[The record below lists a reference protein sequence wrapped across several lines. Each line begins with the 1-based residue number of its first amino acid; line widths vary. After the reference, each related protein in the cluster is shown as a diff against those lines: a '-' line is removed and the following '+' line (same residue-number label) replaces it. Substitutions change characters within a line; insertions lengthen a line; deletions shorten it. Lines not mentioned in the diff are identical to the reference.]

1 MTRPPTQRERGY
13 GYQHKKLRAS
23 LAPRVDAGL
32 IDCWRCGQRIK
43 AGEPWD
49 LGHAER
55 VKGTSSEHRGDHRAI
70 AGPEHQSCNRATNGR
85 ERNANH
91 EPPVDVTRQ
100 W

>member
-49 LGHAER
+49 LGHNEDRTAYRGAECL
-55 VKGTSSEHRGDHRAI
+55 K
-70 AGPEHQSCNRATNGR
+70 CNRATNGR
-85 ERNANH
+85 ERQNNA
-91 EPPVDVTRQ
+91 PRPVDATRD